1 MKNYEKQIEE
11 FGKEI
16 ADEVVQKMRDPKFT
30 PYLERYKVATSIS
43 RIHDVEIMVAME
55 DLEKSI
61 SKHIKRMLEMN

>member
-16 ADEVVQKMRDPKFT
+16 ADEVVKKMSDPKFT
-30 PYLERYKVATSIS
+30 PYLERYKVASSIA

-61 SKHIKRMLEMN
+61 SRNVKRILESN